1 MENSLD
7 TIAILIPVYNEEK
20 SILELINELEETC
33 ILISKIHKI
42 NFRIIFVNDG
52 STDSSVKKIIQL
64 KNSALPIQLLSLSR
78 NFGKESAI
86 SAGLNVGKDDSAI
99 LIMDADL
106 QHPTGFIQK
115 LIEAFTNENVDMV
128 YAYKESRKTEGFLSR
143 LMSKIFYSL
152 INTNSRF
159 HIPKDAGDFR
169 ILSKKVVRSIIDLPE
184 NERFMKG
191 LYAWVGFNV
200 VGVPYTPKKR
210 AYGISFFSIWKLLFL
225 AIDGITSFS
234 IAPLRMMS
242 MFGLGIA
249 ILSTLYFLFIIFER
263 LFLNTSI
270 PGLASI
276 FVLVSFFGGVQLICL
291 GIIGEYIGKILLEAK
306 KRPSYVVDKDVEIS
320 KGKNTS

>member
-1 MENSLD
+1 MD
-7 TIAILIPVYNEEK
+7 TIAILIPVFNEEK
-20 SILELINELEETC
+20 SIVELTNELEKAC
-33 ILISKIHKI
+33 VLISNTHKV
-42 NFRIIFVNDG
+42 NFRIIFVDDG
-52 STDSSVKKIIQL
+52 SIDSSVERIIQL
-64 KNSALPIQLLSLSR
+64 KDHQLPIQLISLSR
-78 NFGKESAI
+78 NFGKEAAI
-86 SAGLNVGKDDSAI
+86 SAGLEAGKDDSAI

-106 QHPTGFIQK
+106 QHPPALIQK
-115 LIEAFTNENVDMV
+115 LISEYMNKNVDMV
-128 YAYKESRKTEGFLSR
+128 YAFKQSRKTEGLLSR
-143 LMSKIFYSL
+143 LMSKIFYNL

-159 HIPKDAGDFR
+159 DIPKDAGDFR
-169 ILSKKVVRSIIDLPE
+169 ILSKKVVRSILNLPE

-191 LYAWVGFNV
+191 LYAWVGFKV
-200 VGVPYTPKKR
+200 KGVPYSPKKR
-210 AYGISFFSIWKLLFL
+210 AHGVSFFSIWKLLFL

-306 KRPSYVVDKDVEIS
+306 KRPPYVIDKDVEIS
-320 KGKNTS
+320 KGKSNS

>member
-1 MENSLD
+1 MD
-7 TIAILIPVYNEEK
+7 TIAILIPVFNEEK
-20 SILELINELEETC
+20 SIVELTNELEKAC
-33 ILISKIHKI
+33 VLISNTHKV
-42 NFRIIFVNDG
+42 NFRVIFVDDG
-52 STDSSVKKIIQL
+52 SSDSSVERIIQL
-64 KNSALPIQLLSLSR
+64 KDYQLPIQLISLSR
-78 NFGKESAI
+78 NFGKEAAI
-86 SAGLNVGKDDSAI
+86 SAGLEAGKDDSAI

-106 QHPTGFIQK
+106 QHPPALIQK
-115 LIEAFTNENVDMV
+115 LIGEYMNKNVDMV
-128 YAYKESRKTEGFLSR
+128 YAFKQSRKSEGLLSR
-143 LMSKIFYSL
+143 LMSKIFYNL

-159 HIPKDAGDFR
+159 DIPKDAGDFR
-169 ILSKKVVRSIIDLPE
+169 ILSKKVVRSILNLPE

-191 LYAWVGFNV
+191 LYAWVGFKV
-200 VGVPYTPKKR
+200 KGVPYSPKKR
-210 AYGISFFSIWKLLFL
+210 AHGVSFFSIWKLLFL

>member
-1 MENSLD
+1 MD
-7 TIAILIPVYNEEK
+7 TIAILIPVFNEEK
-20 SILELINELEETC
+20 SIVELTNELEKAC
-33 ILISKIHKI
+33 VLISNTHEV
-42 NFRIIFVNDG
+42 NFRIIFVDDG
-52 STDSSVKKIIQL
+52 SSDSSVERIIQL
-64 KNSALPIQLLSLSR
+64 KDHQLPIQLISLSR
-78 NFGKESAI
+78 NFGKEAAI
-86 SAGLNVGKDDSAI
+86 SAGLEAGKDDSAI

-106 QHPTGFIQK
+106 QHPPALIQK
-115 LIEAFTNENVDMV
+115 LIGEYMNKNVDMV
-128 YAYKESRKTEGFLSR
+128 YAFKQSRKTEGLLSR
-143 LMSKIFYSL
+143 LMSKIFYNL

-159 HIPKDAGDFR
+159 DIPKDAGDFR
-169 ILSKKVVRSIIDLPE
+169 ILSKKVVRSILNLPE

-191 LYAWVGFNV
+191 LYAWVGFKV
-200 VGVPYTPKKR
+200 KGVPYSPKKR
-210 AYGISFFSIWKLLFL
+210 AHGVSFFSIWKLLFL

>member
-1 MENSLD
+1 MD
-7 TIAILIPVYNEEK
+7 TIAILIPVFNEEK
-20 SILELINELEETC
+20 SIVELTNELEKAC
-33 ILISKIHKI
+33 VLISNTHKV
-42 NFRIIFVNDG
+42 NFRIIFVDDG
-52 STDSSVKKIIQL
+52 SSDSSVERIIQL
-64 KNSALPIQLLSLSR
+64 KDHQLPIQLISLSR
-78 NFGKESAI
+78 NFGKEAAI
-86 SAGLNVGKDDSAI
+86 SAGLEAGKNDSAI

-106 QHPTGFIQK
+106 QHPPALIQK
-115 LIEAFTNENVDMV
+115 LIGEYMNKNVDMV
-128 YAYKESRKTEGFLSR
+128 YAFKQSRKTEGLLSR
-143 LMSKIFYSL
+143 LMSKIFYNL

-159 HIPKDAGDFR
+159 DIPKDAGDFR
-169 ILSKKVVRSIIDLPE
+169 ILSKKVVRSILNLPE

-191 LYAWVGFNV
+191 LYAWVGFKV
-200 VGVPYTPKKR
+200 KGVPYSPKKR
-210 AYGISFFSIWKLLFL
+210 AHGVSFFSIWKLLFL

>member
-1 MENSLD
+1 MD
-7 TIAILIPVYNEEK
+7 TIAILIPVFNEEK
-20 SILELINELEETC
+20 SIVELTNELEKAC
-33 ILISKIHKI
+33 VLISNTHKV
-42 NFRIIFVNDG
+42 NFRIIFVDDG
-52 STDSSVKKIIQL
+52 SNDSSVERIIQL
-64 KNSALPIQLLSLSR
+64 KGHQLPIQLISLSR
-78 NFGKESAI
+78 NFGKEAAI
-86 SAGLNVGKDDSAI
+86 SAGLEAGKDDSAI

-106 QHPTGFIQK
+106 QHPPALIQK
-115 LIEAFTNENVDMV
+115 LIGEYMNKNVDMV
-128 YAYKESRKTEGFLSR
+128 YAFKQSRKTEGLLSR
-143 LMSKIFYSL
+143 LMSKIFYNL

-159 HIPKDAGDFR
+159 DIPKDAGDFR
-169 ILSKKVVRSIIDLPE
+169 ILSKKVVRSILNLPE

-191 LYAWVGFNV
+191 LYAWVGFKV
-200 VGVPYTPKKR
+200 KGVPYSPKKR
-210 AYGISFFSIWKLLFL
+210 AHGVSFFSIWKLLFL